1 MSDVKKIQKH
11 KLEAVESTKNLF
23 ETYSDYIF
31 TNYRGLTVQQ
41 LTELRRQLAKK
52 NAELRVVRNNLAR
65 IAFEQMGVDSLGDY
79 FTGPTAIALGN
90 EDANEVAKILFDY
103 AKNAPALEVKG
114 AFLDKEVYD
123 AEKIEAFSK
132 LPGKSQLIAMI
143 MSTINAPVQ
152 KLAATLQ
159 AYVDK
164 KQEEGEA

>member
-1 MSDVKKIQKH
+1 MAEEKKIQKY
-11 KLEAVESTKNLF
+11 KIEAVESTKTLL

-41 LTELRRQLAKK
+41 LTELRKQLAKK
-52 NAELRVVRNNLAR
+52 NAELRVVRNNLVR
-65 IAFEQMGVDSLGDY
+65 IAFEQMGVDSLNEY

-103 AKNAPALEVKG
+103 AKNAPALEIKG
-114 AFLDKEVYD
+114 AFLEKEVYD
-123 AEKIEAFSK
+123 AAKIEAFSK

-159 AYVDK
+159 AYIDK
-164 KQEEGEA
+164 KQAEGEA

>member
-1 MSDVKKIQKH
+1 MSEDKKIQKY
-11 KLEAVESTKNLF
+11 KLEAVEQTKALF

-65 IAFEQMGVDSLGDY
+65 IAFEQMGVDTLNDY

-90 EDANEVAKILFDY
+90 EDSNEVAKILFEY

-114 AFLDKEVYD
+114 AFLEKEIYD
-123 AEKIEAFSK
+123 ATQIEAFSK

-152 KLAATLQ
+152 KVAATLQ
-159 AYVDK
+159 AYVEK
-164 KQEEGEA
+164 KQAEGEA

>member
-1 MSDVKKIQKH
+1 MSEDKKIQKY
-11 KLEAVESTKNLF
+11 KLEAVASTKALF

-31 TNYRGLTVQQ
+31 ANYRGLTVQQ

-65 IAFEQMGVDSLGDY
+65 IAFEQMGVDSLNDY
-79 FTGPTAIALGN
+79 FTGPTAVALGN

-103 AKNAPALEVKG
+103 AKNAPALEIKG
-114 AFLDKEVYD
+114 AFLEKEVYD
-123 AEKIEAFSK
+123 AAKIEAFSK

-152 KLAATLQ
+152 KIAATLQ
-159 AYVDK
+159 AYIEK
-164 KQEEGEA
+164 KQAQGEA

>member
-1 MSDVKKIQKH
+1 MSDVKKIQKY

-114 AFLDKEVYD
+114 AFL
-123 AEKIEAFSK
+123 
-132 LPGKSQLIAMI
+132 
-143 MSTINAPVQ
+143 
-152 KLAATLQ
+152 
-159 AYVDK
+159 
-164 KQEEGEA
+164 

>member
-1 MSDVKKIQKH
+1 MSDVKKIQKY

-79 FTGPTAIALGN
+79 LTGPTAIALGN
-90 EDANEVAKILFDY
+90 EDANEIAKILFEY